1 MGKQNMRKQTNK
13 RKHRNNTTGL
23 AYFWTEGIH
32 NIFLNGFMSF
42 AAVSII
48 LACLLITGSVTLI
61 SYNIDLNIC
70 ELQENSQIVLFVDQS
85 LSSSEARAL
94 ESKISTVNNVK
105 TVSFQAKEQSLEELR
120 EQLGEDGDILEGY
133 DANNNFMRDGF
144 RITLDDIALAPQ
156 TEKEISKISGIAK
169 VVVQEKTLD
178 ALVQAQQVFRI
189 VSITLIAALG
199 AISIFIISNTVK
211 LAMFARREEI
221 AIEKMVGATNWFIR
235 WPFIIE
241 GLLLGFMA
249 GGLGALAEWGIYA
262 KLAETVTGAL
272 PAFSMAEFNEFSLIM
287 VTLFLVSG
295 VIIGV
300 GGSVLSM
307 RRFLDV

>member
-1 MGKQNMRKQTNK
+1 MSKQTKKPK
-13 RKHRNNTTGL
+13 RRNSKTGL
-23 AYFWTEGIH
+23 SYFWSEGVH

-61 SYNIDLNIC
+61 SYNIDLNIRQ
-70 ELQENSQIVLFVDQS
+70 LQENSEIMLFVDES
-85 LSSSEARAL
+85 FTSSEARAM
-94 ESKISTVNNVK
+94 ESDLQRIDNVRS
-105 TVSFQAKEQSLEELR
+105 VEFQSKEESLEDLR
-120 EQLGEDGDILEGY
+120 KQLGEDGNILEGY
-133 DANNNFMRDGF
+133 DSNNNFMRDGY
-144 RITLDDIALAPQ
+144 RITLDDISQAQQ
-156 TEKEISKISGIAK
+156 TEKQIKKIAGVAK
-169 VVVQEKTLD
+169 VVVREDTLKM
-178 ALVQAQQVFRI
+178 LVKARQVFRI

-241 GLLLGFMA
+241 GMLLGFVA
-249 GGLGALAEWGIYA
+249 GGLGALAEWGIYE
-262 KLAETVTGAL
+262 KLAGTVTGAL
-272 PAFSMAEFNEFSLIM
+272 PAFEMASFQQFAIIM
-287 VTLFLVSG
+287 IAIYLGAG
-295 VIIGV
+295 VVIGV

>member
-1 MGKQNMRKQTNK
+1 MSKQTKTPK
-13 RKHRNNTTGL
+13 RRNSKTGL
-23 AYFWTEGIH
+23 SYFWSEGVH

-61 SYNIDLNIC
+61 SYNIDLNIRHM
-70 ELQENSQIVLFVDQS
+70 QEDSEIMLFVDES
-85 LSSSEARAL
+85 FTSGEARAL
-94 ESKISTVNNVK
+94 QSELEEIDNVK
-105 TVSFQAKEQSLEELR
+105 SAEFQSKEESLEDLR
-120 EQLGEDGDILEGY
+120 DQLGEDGGILEGY
-133 DANNNFMRDGF
+133 DSNNNFMRDGY
-144 RITLDDIALAPQ
+144 RIKLNDISQAEQ
-156 TEKEISKISGIAK
+156 TEKQIAKIAGIAK
-169 VVVQEKTLD
+169 VVVREDTLEM
-178 ALVQAQQVFRI
+178 LVKARQVFRV
-189 VSITLIAALG
+189 VSVALIAALG
-199 AISIFIISNTVK
+199 AISIFFISNTVK

-241 GLLLGFMA
+241 GMLLGLLA
-249 GGLGALAEWGIYA
+249 GILAALAEWGIYE
-262 KLAETVTGAL
+262 KLASTVTGAL
-272 PAFSMAEFNEFSLIM
+272 SAFQMAEFQDFAVIM
-287 VTLFLVSG
+287 VAIYLGAG

>member
-1 MGKQNMRKQTNK
+1 MSKQTKKPK
-13 RKHRNNTTGL
+13 RRNSRTGIS
-23 AYFWTEGIH
+23 YFWAEGIH

-61 SYNIDLNIC
+61 SYNIDLNIR
-70 ELQENSQIVLFVDQS
+70 ELQENSEIMLFIDKSFTSV
-85 LSSSEARAL
+85 EARSL
-94 ESKISTVNNVK
+94 ESEIQAVDNVK
-105 TVSFQAKEQSLEELR
+105 TVEFQSKEDSLEDLR
-120 EQLGEDGDILEGY
+120 DQLGEDGGILEGY
-133 DANNNFMRDGF
+133 DANNNFMRDGY
-144 RITLDDIALAPQ
+144 RIMLDDISLADQ
-156 TEKEISKISGIAK
+156 TEKEISRIAGVAK
-169 VVVQEKTLD
+169 VVVREDTLD
-178 ALVQAQQVFRI
+178 MLVRARRVFQV
-189 VSITLIAALG
+189 VSLTLIAALG

-241 GLLLGFMA
+241 GMLLGLVA
-249 GGLGALAEWGIYA
+249 GGLGALAEWGIYE
-262 KLAETVTGAL
+262 KLAETVTSAL
-272 PAFSMAEFNEFSLIM
+272 SAFKMAAFHEFGMIM
-287 VTLFLVSG
+287 VAIYLGAG

>member
-1 MGKQNMRKQTNK
+1 MSKQSKKPR
-13 RKHRNNTTGL
+13 RRNNSTGIG
-23 AYFWTEGIH
+23 YFWAEGIH

-61 SYNIDLNIC
+61 SYNIDLNIR
-70 ELQENSQIVLFVDQS
+70 ELQQNSEIVLFVDES
-85 LSSSEARAL
+85 LSSGEARAL
-94 ESKISTVNNVK
+94 ESQISKIGNVK
-105 TVSFQAKEQSLEELR
+105 TVTFQPKEKSLEELR
-120 EQLGEDGDILEGY
+120 AQLGEDGDILEGY

-144 RITLDDIALAPQ
+144 RITLEDIALVHE
-156 TEKEISKISGIAK
+156 TEAEVSRISGIAK

-178 ALVQAQQVFRI
+178 ALVKAQQVFRI
-189 VSITLIAALG
+189 VSLTLIAALG

-235 WPFIIE
+235 WPFVIE
-241 GLLLGFMA
+241 GLLLGLTA
-249 GGLGALAEWGIYA
+249 GGLGALAEWGIYQ
-262 KLAETVTGAL
+262 KLAETVTSTL
-272 PAFSMAEFNEFSLIM
+272 PAFSMAAFHDFSAIM
-287 VTLFLVSG
+287 IAIFFGSG

>member
-1 MGKQNMRKQTNK
+1 MSKQTKKPK
-13 RKHRNNTTGL
+13 RRNSRTGIS
-23 AYFWTEGIH
+23 YFWAEGIH

-61 SYNIDLNIC
+61 SYNIDLNIR
-70 ELQENSQIVLFVDQS
+70 ELQENSEIMLFIDES
-85 LSSSEARAL
+85 FTSAEARSL
-94 ESKISTVNNVK
+94 ESEIQAVDNVK
-105 TVSFQAKEQSLEELR
+105 TVEFQSKEDSLEDLR
-120 EQLGEDGDILEGY
+120 DQLGEDGGILEGY
-133 DANNNFMRDGF
+133 DANNNFMRDGY
-144 RITLDDIALAPQ
+144 RITLDDISLADE
-156 TEKEISKISGIAK
+156 TEKEISRIAGVAK
-169 VVVQEKTLD
+169 VVVREDTLD
-178 ALVQAQQVFRI
+178 MLVRARRVFQV
-189 VSITLIAALG
+189 VSLTLIAALG

-241 GLLLGFMA
+241 GMLLGLVA
-249 GGLGALAEWGIYA
+249 GGLGALAEWGIYE
-262 KLAETVTGAL
+262 KLAETVTSAL
-272 PAFSMAEFNEFSLIM
+272 SAFKMAAFHEFGMIM
-287 VTLFLVSG
+287 VAICLGAG

>member
-1 MGKQNMRKQTNK
+1 MSKQTKKPK
-13 RKHRNNTTGL
+13 RRNSRTGIS
-23 AYFWTEGIH
+23 YFWAEGIH

-61 SYNIDLNIC
+61 SYNIDLNIR
-70 ELQENSQIVLFVDQS
+70 ELHSEIMLFIDES
-85 LSSSEARAL
+85 FTSAEARSL
-94 ESKISTVNNVK
+94 ESEIQAVDNVK
-105 TVSFQAKEQSLEELR
+105 TVEFQSKEDSLEDLR
-120 EQLGEDGDILEGY
+120 DQLGEDGGILEGY
-133 DANNNFMRDGF
+133 DANNNFMRDGY
-144 RITLDDIALAPQ
+144 RITLDDISLADQ
-156 TEKEISKISGIAK
+156 TEKEISRIAGVAK
-169 VVVQEKTLD
+169 VVVREDTLD
-178 ALVQAQQVFRI
+178 MLVRARRVFQV
-189 VSITLIAALG
+189 VSLTLIAALG

-241 GLLLGFMA
+241 GMLLGLVA
-249 GGLGALAEWGIYA
+249 GGLGALAEWGIYE
-262 KLAETVTGAL
+262 KLAETVTSAL
-272 PAFSMAEFNEFSLIM
+272 SAFKMAACHEFGMIM
-287 VTLFLVSG
+287 VAIYLGAG

>member
-1 MGKQNMRKQTNK
+1 MSKQTKTPK
-13 RKHRNNTTGL
+13 RRNSKTGL
-23 AYFWTEGIH
+23 SYFWSEGVH

-61 SYNIDLNIC
+61 SYNIDLNIRH
-70 ELQENSQIVLFVDQS
+70 LQEDSEIMLFVDES
-85 LSSSEARAL
+85 FTSGEARAL
-94 ESKISTVNNVK
+94 QSELEEIDNVK
-105 TVSFQAKEQSLEELR
+105 SAEFQSKEESLEDLR
-120 EQLGEDGDILEGY
+120 DQLGEDGGILEGY
-133 DANNNFMRDGF
+133 DSNNNFMRDGY
-144 RITLDDIALAPQ
+144 RIKLNDISQAEQ
-156 TEKEISKISGIAK
+156 TEKQIAKIAGIAK
-169 VVVQEKTLD
+169 IVVREDTLEM
-178 ALVQAQQVFRI
+178 LVKARQVFRV
-189 VSITLIAALG
+189 VSVALIAALG

-241 GLLLGFMA
+241 GMLLGLLA
-249 GGLGALAEWGIYA
+249 GILAALAEWGIYE
-262 KLAETVTGAL
+262 KLASTVTGAL
-272 PAFSMAEFNEFSLIM
+272 SAFEMAEFQDFALIM
-287 VTLFLVSG
+287 VAIYLGAG